1 MVYHGSQNP
10 NIEILE
16 PKVSSHGKA
25 YVYGSV
31 NKAVAL
37 LFLARW
43 NDYIFR
49 VGYDEDQL
57 YLVENFQGAFQ
68 EIFKDVK
75 GYLYEVEPSTFC
87 QKKELWRGEVVSDK
101 PVKIISKE
109 VIEDISSVLES
120 LDELKIYYYPE
131 RPSFYPMDDQDLI
144 DRAVMNIRKFGE
156 VQKERF
162 LSYHHH
168 LKERLE
174 KDLLS

>member
-1 MVYHGSQNP
+1 MKVYHGSQNP

-31 NKAVAL
+31 NEAVAL

-49 VGYDEDQL
+49 MGYDEEQL
-57 YLVENFQGAFQ
+57 YLVENFHGAFQ
-68 EIFKDVK
+68 EVFKDVK
-75 GYLYEVEPSTFC
+75 GYLYEVEGENFS
-87 QKKELWRGEVVSDK
+87 QRKELWRGEVVSEK
-101 PVKIISKE
+101 PVKVLSRRAIQ
-109 VIEDISSVLES
+109 DISSVLKE
-120 LDELKIYYYPE
+120 LKELKIYYYPD
-131 RPSFYPMDDQDLI
+131 RPSFYPEDDQDLI
-144 DRAVMNIRKFGE
+144 DRAVMNIKKFGAI
-156 VQKERF
+156 QKERF

-174 KDLLS
+174 KAL